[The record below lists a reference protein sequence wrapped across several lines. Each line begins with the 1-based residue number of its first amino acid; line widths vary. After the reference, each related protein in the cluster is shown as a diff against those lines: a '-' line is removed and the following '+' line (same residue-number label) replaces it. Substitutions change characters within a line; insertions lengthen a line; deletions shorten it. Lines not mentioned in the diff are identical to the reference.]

1 MASSS
6 KADISE
12 TQRFFWNFYAFAK
25 STLNLK
31 YFETRDQSQN

>member
-12 TQRFFWNFYAFAK
+12 TYRFFWNFYAFVE
-25 STLNLK
+25 STLILK
-31 YFETRDQSQN
+31 YFETRDLSQN